1 MDRDTSS
8 PALITSDHTGS
19 LFALHVKS
27 RDLPEFFRLQERNQ
41 DRIRLLLGVMDV
53 IRAAPTLGEGYQR
66 GSAACGTL
74 RGTSPDRLRG
84 LYAAWRESK
93 HDWRV
98 LIDQALEIKP
108 GASMPQEFLDEVQLR
123 CDSNQRSI
131 AAALK
136 LLRAEWIK
144 GKDIPGYGNWK
155 TWWSRTRPGKPFP
168 RHCNTYPP
176 GWSSRNLRRKID
188 ASKARR
194 AARTQG
200 LTAAKKFMPTMKL
213 SRVGSAPGRE
223 LMWDDKEHDYFV
235 NSFEHK
241 QAARPIELY
250 CHDYASAFKTF
261 FGLKPKYK
269 DDDGFVKK
277 LTGDMMRL
285 VIAGHY
291 WQHGYHPDG
300 TVNYAEHGTANFA
313 EDVRKALY
321 DDTEGLITVSESGF
335 DGRAAH
341 AGLYH
346 GRWRGQPG
354 WKASL
359 ESGNNNDHNWLG
371 AMAGQTG
378 RNVESRPEHLHGLL
392 TDNAQLMEAW
402 HWLPVEFRDMLEFP
416 LTDMHSFRLKLEQ
429 VYHHIASERDHD
441 LEGWT
446 ECGNIMQM
454 LDIGGHLISLD
465 EIKQKPKDVQNKA
478 LIAIQCG
485 LLIPQPVKMNR
496 YEVWQRGRSILIPIH
511 GGTVCRIL
519 GPGFAKEVPV
529 RNGALSFSDDNISA
543 EPLDYFASVQTED
556 NHREELPD
564 GQKYEVYVNPFDPS
578 SLFVRNAKG
587 RFLGI
592 AKQQPRAQRL
602 NADAVT
608 AAVKEYASDQN
619 ARLSKLIKRQ
629 LPNIAARR
637 DRHKHNATVL
647 ARAAEN
653 EAHTTRKATAALD
666 ASLDTATTTTPT
678 DTKPAFDIRTAF

>member
-1 MDRDTSS
+1 MDRDESS
-8 PALITSDHTGS
+8 PALITSEHTGS
-19 LFALHVKS
+19 LFSLHVKS

-41 DRIRLLLGVMDV
+41 ERVRLLLGVMDV
-53 IRAAPTLGEGYQR
+53 IRTAPTLGEGYKR

-74 RGTSPDRLRG
+74 RGTSPDNLRN
-84 LYAAWRESK
+84 LYAAWRKSR

-108 GASMPQEFLDEVQLR
+108 NAAMPQEFLDDLQIRV
-123 CDSNQRSI
+123 DASQRSV

-136 LLRAEWIK
+136 KLRAEWIK
-144 GKDIPGYGNWK
+144 GHEIPGYGNWK
-155 TWWSRTRPGKPFP
+155 TWWARTRPGRPFP
-168 RHCNTYPP
+168 KHCNTYPD
-176 GWSSRNLRRKID
+176 GWSSRNLRRKLD

-194 AARTQG
+194 AAQTLG
-200 LTAAKKFMPTMKL
+200 LTAAKKFMPSMKL

-269 DDDGFVKK
+269 DDEGFVKK

-285 VIAGHY
+285 VVAGHY
-291 WQHGYHPDG
+291 WKHGYHPEG

-313 EDVRKALY
+313 DDVRKALY

-371 AMAGQTG
+371 DMEGQTG
-378 RNVESRPEHLHGLL
+378 RNKETRPEHLHGLL
-392 TDNAQLMEAW
+392 KDNAQLMEAW
-402 HWLPVEFRDMLEFP
+402 HWLPVEFREMLEFP
-416 LTDMHSFRLKLEQ
+416 LADMHSFRLKLEQ
-429 VYHHIASERDHD
+429 VYHYISCERDHD
-441 LEGWT
+441 LEGWI
-446 ECGNIMQM
+446 ECGNVMQM
-454 LDIGGHLISLD
+454 LDIGGHLISMD
-465 EIKQKPKDVQNKA
+465 EIKTKPKDVQNKA
-478 LIAIQCG
+478 LVAMQCG

-496 YEVWQRGRSILIPIH
+496 YEVWQRGRAALIPIH

-529 RNGALSFSDDNISA
+529 KRGQFVFSDDTVSA
-543 EPLDYFASVQTED
+543 EPLYYFASVQTPD
-556 NHREELPD
+556 GVREELPD
-564 GQKYEVYVNPFDPS
+564 GQKFEVYVNPFDPA

-587 RFLGI
+587 RFLGT

-602 NADAVT
+602 DTDAVT
-608 AAVKEYASDQN
+608 AAVKEYATDQN

-637 DRHKHNATVL
+637 DRHRNNASVL
-647 ARAAEN
+647 KKAAES
-653 EAHTTRKATAALD
+653 EAAKTRLGTAALD
-666 ASLDTATTTTPT
+666 ASLPTSEASADTPA
-678 DTKPAFDIRTAF
+678 KAFDIRTAF